1 MGTIEAVDG
10 DHLTISFDHAGTKR
24 VMAQF
29 VAKPDHAHGPAM
41 NAVSGWTIIVEVP
54 KHAAEIFDRAL
65 ARFRPRPHR
74 LNRQIRIFGA
84 SKRLPSAH
92 RMKRRWLALSRSRR
106 SFQIFRNPISVSHL
120 CRRSIGSPKTK
131 NLFNRFPLADSSFI
145 PRITT
150 ELCPPE
156 VHRSPST
163 QVPLSERD
171 RTAPPLAASL
181 RWTDYRETHP
191 RVAF

>member
-1 MGTIEAVDG
+1 
-10 DHLTISFDHAGTKR
+10 
-24 VMAQF
+24 
-29 VAKPDHAHGPAM
+29 M

-65 ARFRPRPHR
+65 ARFRPRPHPFESPETDLWR
-74 LNRQIRIFGA
+74 VEAFAISPPDETALVGAVAIASELSNIPEPDIRVA
-84 SKRLPSAH
+84 PLPAID
-92 RMKRRWLALSRSRR
+92 WVAEN
-106 SFQIFRNPISVSHL
+106 Q
-120 CRRSIGSPKTK
+120 
-131 NLFNRFPLADSSFI
+131 NLFNRFPLAGSLFI

-156 VHRSPST
+156 VRRSPST

-171 RTAPPLAASL
+171 RTAPPLAACL